1 MKTRKPLRLKY
12 YNYSEIGL
20 YYITICTHNKE
31 KTLCNIDEKICDIN
45 FDDIDFEKYIEYTN
59 IGNIC
64 KKAIDSIEINYKNV
78 SVNSFVIMPNHI
90 HIIFSIEKNDDIKI
104 SQVVSYYKGYVS
116 REYNKITNKKNEIWQ
131 KSFYEHV
138 IRNDD
143 DYKRILEYVVYNPL
157 KWKVDEYY

>member
-1 MKTRKPLRLKY
+1 MKTRKTLRLKY

-20 YYITICTHNKE
+20 YYITICTYKKE
-31 KTLCNIDEKICDIN
+31 KILCSMDEKICDAN
-45 FDDIDFEKYIEYTN
+45 FDEIEFEKYIKYTD

-64 KKAIDSIEINYKNV
+64 KTAIDSIEKNYENV
-78 SVNSFVIMPNHI
+78 KVDNFVIMPNHI
-90 HIIFSIEKNDDIKI
+90 HMIISIKKNNDIKI
-104 SQVVSYYKGYVS
+104 SQVVSYFKSYVS
-116 REYNKITNKKNEIWQ
+116 REYNKISNKKNEIWQ

-143 DYKRILEYVVYNPL
+143 DYKRIVEYVVYNPL